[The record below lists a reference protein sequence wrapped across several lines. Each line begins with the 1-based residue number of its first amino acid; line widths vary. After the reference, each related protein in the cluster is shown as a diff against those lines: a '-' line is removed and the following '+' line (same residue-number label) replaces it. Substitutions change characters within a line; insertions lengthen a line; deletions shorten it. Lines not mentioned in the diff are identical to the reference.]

1 MVTIKF
7 AKLTAKEFGRIQAFH
22 RRVYGASSYQA
33 SANYLQWLYVD
44 NPFQDSDPTCLTAVT
59 EDGTVV
65 ACIHVMFLS
74 AEHEGRSLRI
84 HSLQNLIVDEE
95 YRAGMG
101 IMMVKQ
107 AMKAADI
114 TVFPGVAPALAKAYK
129 AMKYPEVKS
138 FWGRKVLRPVGVAW
152 GLLGER
158 LGRHRQEMHITR
170 HRIERMGRGAV
181 EVLAYPDDGILDALA
196 TAMIARDRALQTTPI
211 LWTAQA
217 LRWRF
222 FSPRGPFH
230 LLFLSADRQSFCIA
244 SLGLRRN
251 VRVARLI
258 EMADSPPLAFSRCV
272 LGLLKLLGAEMS
284 LSYAGR
290 DAEKSTLVSLA
301 YAEVPDTATSFV
313 VGKAPLEW
321 PLALTSGA
329 TDVGLESLNTIAVGF
344 GRA

>member
-1 MVTIKF
+1 MV
-7 AKLTAKEFGRIQAFH
+7 G
-22 RRVYGASSYQA
+22 
-33 SANYLQWLYVD
+33 
-44 NPFQDSDPTCLTAVT
+44 
-59 EDGTVV
+59 
-65 ACIHVMFLS
+65 CIHIMCLG
-74 AEHEGRSLRI
+74 AEHDGRSLRI

-107 AMKAADI
+107 AMKGADI
-114 TVFPGVAPALAKAYK
+114 IVFPGVAQALASAYK
-129 AMKYPEVKS
+129 AMKYPEANS

-158 LGRHRQEMHITR
+158 LGRYRKEMHIAR
-170 HRIERMGRGAV
+170 HRIERIGRGAV
-181 EVLAYPDDGILDALA
+181 EILTYPDDTILDALA
-196 TAMIARDRALQTTPI
+196 TAIIKRDRMLQTMPI
-211 LWTAQA
+211 LWTVQA

-222 FSPRGPFH
+222 FSPCGPFH

-258 EMADSPPLAFSRCV
+258 EIADSPQLSFSRQV
-272 LGLLKLLGAEMS
+272 LGLLKSLGAELS

-290 DAEKSTLVSLA
+290 DAEKNTLVSLG
-301 YAEVPDTATSFV
+301 YSEVPDTATSFV
-313 VGKAPLEW
+313 VGKIPLEW
-321 PLALTSGA
+321 PLSLTSGA
-329 TDVGLESLNTIAVGF
+329 TDVGLESINTIAVGF